1 MSLILDGT
9 NGLSDIDGSA
19 ATPAIRGTD
28 ANTGIFFP
36 AADTIAFATAGTED
50 MRLDAFGTLGLGVT
64 PSAWGGVYKA
74 IQVGSTAVFGGNTSA
89 NRNYSSSNVY
99 WNGSNYKYIT
109 TSQVT
114 QFEQSDGAYYWLQAA
129 SGTAGNNITFTQAMT
144 LDSSGNLLVG
154 DTSAAG
160 RVLAKSATSDGTTS
174 AYVAKNSSGTILL
187 DIISTGYFKTGVAG
201 NSPYNNAT
209 GSGANVFVGSDGAL
223 FRSTSSLKYK
233 TDIQDATF
241 GIADVLKLRAV
252 TYKGKGSSDG
262 DKVFAGLIAE
272 EVHNLGLT
280 QFVQYADD
288 GSPDALSYGN
298 MVSLCVKAIQE
309 QQALITQLQADVA
322 TLKGN

>member
-1 MSLILDGT
+1 MSLILSGT
-9 NGLSDIDGSA
+9 DGLSDVDGSA

-36 AADTIAFATAGTED
+36 AADTIGFAEGGAECARFDSSGNFGVGTASPAAKINIG
-50 MRLDAFGTLGLGVT
+50 A
-64 PSAWGGVYKA
+64 GGA
-74 IQVGSTAVFGGNTSA
+74 IRFNRSDNATYGEIFYGGSTVGMKYVDYNNDGHRFFNTS
-89 NRNYSSSNVY
+89 
-99 WNGSNYKYIT
+99 T
-109 TSQVT
+109 QVVT
-114 QFEQSDGAYYWLQAA
+114 ID
-129 SGTAGNNITFTQAMT
+129 T
-144 LDSSGNLLVG
+144 SGNLLVG

-174 AYVAKNSSGTILL
+174 SYVGKNSSGTILL
-187 DIISTGYFKTGVAG
+187 DIISTGYFKTGVAA

-233 TDIQDATF
+233 TDVQDATF

-272 EVHNLGLT
+272 EVHDSGLT

-298 MVSLCVKAIQE
+298 MVSLCIKAIQE

-322 TLKGN
+322 ALKGA